1 MQPRIETAQQ
11 YLDDPGGAKKVL
23 AVLRERRNVEHAR
36 LRTRSW
42 LVLRRTATEEDLRRH
57 FNRLSAD
64 ANYFLSTPLGWRE
77 GAVTVWAGMR
87 GAITLAAA
95 QTLPFATPHRS
106 RLIFIA
112 FLVATASLLIQGSTI
127 GAAVRWLQPQTDDP
141 DEVAKDRAELRTLI
155 NRAGAEARGRRTRH
169 RRDRGATPG
178 AAAGPVRR
186 SLQLPRTDRNSGG
199 LGRYPDPDESDA
211 RDPGVLTVH
220 IPSLTFPHNGT
231 ALTW

>member
-106 RLIFIA
+106 LLIFIA

-155 NRAGAEARGRRTRH
+155 NRAGAEARADGE
-169 RRDRGATPG
+169 RGIAVIE
-178 AAAGPVRR
+178 AQRQALLLAR
-186 SLQLPRTDRNSGG
+186 SDGHFSSR
-199 LGRYPDPDESDA
+199 
-211 RDPGVLTVH
+211 
-220 IPSLTFPHNGT
+220 
-231 ALTW
+231 ALTETLAVLDATQIQMSLMREILES